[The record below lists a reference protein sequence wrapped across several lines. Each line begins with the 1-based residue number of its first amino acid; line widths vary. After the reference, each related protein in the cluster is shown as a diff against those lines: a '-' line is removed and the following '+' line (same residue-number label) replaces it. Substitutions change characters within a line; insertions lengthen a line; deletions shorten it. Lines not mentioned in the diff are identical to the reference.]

1 MTTILYQW
9 AIDYRVPLD
18 AIKDLQR
25 RMGLEAPAE
34 MPRDM
39 PVGASEA
46 WAQSA
51 VRLEASKL
59 GWRLWR
65 NNVGAFQDST
75 GRWVRYGLANDS
87 AQLNAKIKSG
97 DLIGIKPVLVTPQ
110 LVGQTLGVFVSR
122 EIKAPG
128 WRYTDT
134 DREQAQ
140 ARWISIV
147 TSLGGD
153 AAFSTG
159 AL

>member
-9 AIDYRVPLD
+9 AIDHRVPLD

-34 MPRDM
+34 MPRGV

-51 VRLEASKL
+51 VRLEASKA

-87 AQLNAKIKSG
+87 AALSSRVKSA
-97 DLIGIKPVLVTPQ
+97 DLVGIKPVLVTPQ
-110 LVGQTLGVFVSR
+110 LIGQTLGVFVSR

-128 WRYTDT
+128 WRYTAT
-134 DREQAQ
+134 EREVAQ

-153 AAFSTG
+153 AAFSVGTI
-159 AL
+159 